1 MGLEAIAGM
10 PQDDDPFSLS
20 ADSSRTIIMPT
31 PGGRRRG
38 GAAAV
43 IPPSSTMEA
52 SSPSEATSPTPA
64 DLGLAASANP
74 LVRAAGPL
82 FTLLRQL
89 RSVRDHADLPTL
101 RADVIEAI
109 RRFQADT
116 RGAGVDPK
124 TSAQACYAL
133 CALVDEAVLGTPWG
147 LQSIWSKQS
156 LLITF
161 YREATA
167 GETFFNFLNKAK
179 ESPRDYLDILE
190 FFYICL
196 SLGFQGR
203 FRVEP
208 GGVDRLNRLRQD
220 LYIVIARERG
230 NPERALSVRW
240 RGVQDRSPRVSRFAP
255 LWVVGAAAAAIVL
268 LAFLGYSFSLNSVSD
283 TVYGRIAALM
293 PIAPQAKPKSQPIA
307 PRQPPPLIDRLRIT
321 LAEEIARRLVDVQ
334 ASGGS
339 ARIIVFNRGLFPSG
353 GAEVG
358 SPAVAVIRKIA
369 LFLADQSGP
378 FQITGHTDDVP
389 IRTLRFPSNWHLSKA
404 RADAV
409 ATLLAPPLSPGQL
422 QTEGRAATDPLE
434 SNDTAEGR
442 NQNRRVEIRLP
453 LR

>member
-1 MGLEAIAGM
+1 MQ
-10 PQDDDPFSLS
+10 QDDDPFSLS

-43 IPPSSTMEA
+43 IPPSSTMKFP
-52 SSPSEATSPTPA
+52 SPAEATSPGPG
-64 DLGLAASANP
+64 DLQLTVSANP

-89 RSVRDHADLPTL
+89 RALRDHADVPTL

-116 RGAGVDPK
+116 HEAGVDPK

-161 YREATA
+161 YREAIA
-167 GETFFNFLNKAK
+167 GETFFNFLNRAK
-179 ESPRDYLDILE
+179 QSPRDYLDILE

-196 SLGFQGR
+196 SLGFQGK
-203 FRVEP
+203 FRVERA
-208 GGVDRLNRLRQD
+208 GVDRLNRLRQD

-230 NPERALSVRW
+230 NPERALSLRW
-240 RGVQDRSPRVSRFAP
+240 RGMQDKSPGVSRFVP
-255 LWVVGAAAAAIVL
+255 LWVVATAAAAIVL
-268 LAFLGYSFSLNSVSD
+268 LAFLGYSFSLNSLSD
-283 TVYGRIAALM
+283 AVYGRIAALM
-293 PIAPQAKPKSQPIA
+293 PLAPQATARTKPQPVA
-307 PRQPPPLIDRLRIT
+307 PRQESTLMERLSIT

-334 ASGGS
+334 ASGGC
-339 ARIIVFNRGLFPSG
+339 AQIIIFNRGLFPSG

-358 SPAVAVIRKIA
+358 SQAISVIRKVA
-369 LFLADQSGP
+369 SFLADQTGP
-378 FQITGHTDDVP
+378 FQIIGHTDNVP

-409 ATLLAPPLSPGQL
+409 AALLAPPLSPGQL
-422 QTEGRAATDPLE
+422 QTEGRADTDPLM
-434 SNDTAEGR
+434 SNDTTEGR

>member
-1 MGLEAIAGM
+1 MQ
-10 PQDDDPFSLS
+10 QDDDPFSLS

-43 IPPSSTMEA
+43 IPPSSTMEVP
-52 SSPSEATSPTPA
+52 SPAEATSPSPG
-64 DLGLAASANP
+64 DLELTASANP

-89 RSVRDHADLPTL
+89 RALRDHADVPTL

-116 RGAGVDPK
+116 REAGVDPK

-167 GETFFNFLNKAK
+167 GETFFNFLNRAK
-179 ESPRDYLDILE
+179 ESPHEYLDILE

-196 SLGFQGR
+196 SLGFQGK

-230 NPERALSVRW
+230 NPERALSLRW
-240 RGVQDRSPRVSRFAP
+240 RGLQDKSPGVSRFVP
-255 LWVVGAAAAAIVL
+255 LWVVGTAAAAIVL
-268 LAFLGYSFSLNSVSD
+268 LAFLGYSFSLNSLSD
-283 TVYGRIAALM
+283 AVYGRIAALM
-293 PIAPQAKPKSQPIA
+293 PLAPQATPQAPGQVKPQPVA
-307 PRQPPPLIDRLRIT
+307 PRQESPLMERLRIT
-321 LAEEIARRLVDVQ
+321 LAEEIARRLVEVQ

-339 ARIIVFNRGLFPSG
+339 ARIIIFNRGLFPSG

-358 SPAVAVIRKIA
+358 SQAAPVIRKVA
-369 LFLADQSGP
+369 LFLVDQTGP

-409 ATLLAPPLSPGQL
+409 AALLAPPLSPRQL
-422 QTEGRAATDPLE
+422 QIEGRADTDPLM
-434 SNDTAEGR
+434 SNDTTEGR

>member
-1 MGLEAIAGM
+1 MQ
-10 PQDDDPFSLS
+10 QDDDPFSFCP
-20 ADSSRTIIMPT
+20 DPSRTVIMPT

-43 IPPSSTMEA
+43 IPPSSTTEA
-52 SSPSEATSPTPA
+52 PFSPEATSPTPA

-82 FTLLRQL
+82 FTLVRQL
-89 RSVRDHADLPTL
+89 RSVRDHADVPTL

-109 RRFQADT
+109 RRFQGDT
-116 RGAGVDPK
+116 REAGVDRK
-124 TSAQACYAL
+124 TAAQACYAL
-133 CALVDEAVLGTPWG
+133 CALVDETVLGTPWG

-196 SLGFQGR
+196 SLGFQGK

-220 LYIVIARERG
+220 LYVVIARERG
-230 NPERALSVRW
+230 NPERALSLRW
-240 RGVQDRSPRVSRFAP
+240 RGVQDKSPGVSRFLP
-255 LWVVGAAAAAIVL
+255 LWVVGVGAFAIVL
-268 LAFLGYSFSLNSVSD
+268 LAFLGYSFSLNSHSD
-283 TVYGRIAALM
+283 AVYGRIAALM
-293 PIAPQAKPKSQPIA
+293 PLAARTKAEPQPFAA
-307 PRQPPPLIDRLRIT
+307 RQVPPLIERLRVT
-321 LAEEIARRLVDVQ
+321 LAPEISRRLVDVQ
-334 ASGGS
+334 AAGGS

-358 SPAVAVIRKIA
+358 PEAVPVIRKVA
-369 LFLADQSGP
+369 LFLADQTGP
-378 FQITGHTDDVP
+378 FQITGHTDNVP

-409 ATLLAPPLSPGQL
+409 AALLAPPLRLGQL
-422 QTEGRAATDPLE
+422 QTEGRADTDPLE
-434 SNDTAEGR
+434 SNETVEGR

-453 LR
+453 LG

>member
-1 MGLEAIAGM
+1 MQ
-10 PQDDDPFSLS
+10 QDDDPFSFS
-20 ADSSRTIIMPT
+20 PDPSRTVIMPT

-43 IPPSSTMEA
+43 IPSSSTMEA
-52 SSPSEATSPTPA
+52 SSVPEATSPTPA

-82 FTLLRQL
+82 FTLVRQL
-89 RSVRDHADLPTL
+89 RSVRDHADVPTL

-109 RRFQADT
+109 RRFQEDT
-116 RGAGVDPK
+116 REAGVDPK

-133 CALVDEAVLGTPWG
+133 CALVDETVLGTPWG

-190 FFYICL
+190 FFYVCL

-220 LYIVIARERG
+220 LYVVIARERG
-230 NPERALSVRW
+230 DPERTLSVRW
-240 RGVQDRSPRVSRFAP
+240 RGMQDKSPRVSRFVP
-255 LWVVGAAAAAIVL
+255 LWVVGTGAFAIVL
-268 LAFLGYSFSLNSVSD
+268 LAFLGYSFSLNSLSD
-283 TVYGRIAALM
+283 TVYGRMAALV
-293 PIAPQAKPKSQPIA
+293 PLAPRAKPEPQPIA
-307 PRQPPPLIDRLRIT
+307 PRQAPPLIERLRIT
-321 LAEEIARRLVDVQ
+321 LAEEVSRRLVDVQ

-358 SPAVAVIRKIA
+358 SPAVPVIRKIA
-369 LFLADQSGP
+369 LFLADQTGP
-378 FQITGHTDDVP
+378 FQITGHTDNVP

-409 ATLLAPPLSPGQL
+409 AALLAPPLSPRHL
-422 QTEGRAATDPLE
+422 QIEGRADTDPLE
-434 SNDTAEGR
+434 SNETAEGR